1 MSWNSTAVSTDMSTE
16 TFQHDALTIN
26 NVSLEGD
33 VSIQLINLLIVS
45 IDDFLQIAD
54 LFAQL
59 LCIVIIK
66 LTDVV
71 LMTTDRLVKTTQSNL
86 DSRFGT
92 ASMSRHDEDEVEE
105 RKH

>member
-1 MSWNSTAVSTDMSTE
+1 MSWNSAAVSTDMSTK
-16 TFQHDALTIN
+16 TFQHDTLTIN

-54 LFAQL
+54 LLAQFL
-59 LCIVIIK
+59 RVVIVK

-71 LMTTDRLVKTTQSNL
+71 LLTTDCLVKTTQSNL
-86 DSRFGT
+86 DGRFRT
-92 ASMSRHDEDEVEE
+92 TNMSRHDQDEVKG